1 MVVVHNTA
9 TIKVNGQ
16 PLEKRSQRMSKIQ
29 GKDFAKTVVI
39 TPEENEAIQ
48 RKTVSPKKVTKEEAM
63 GGDVK
68 GPPKGLSGW
77 SVFFLIV
84 IGVVLCFGIVAML
97 IQLKVLPSGY

>member
-1 MVVVHNTA
+1 
-9 TIKVNGQ
+9 
-16 PLEKRSQRMSKIQ
+16 MSKIQ

-39 TPEENEAIQ
+39 PPEERENFQ
-48 RKTVSPKKVTKEEAM
+48 RKAEAEIAVTKEAAM

-77 SVFFLIV
+77 SIFFLIV

-97 IQLKVLPSGY
+97 VQMGVLSAG

>member
-1 MVVVHNTA
+1 
-9 TIKVNGQ
+9 
-16 PLEKRSQRMSKIQ
+16 MSKIQ

-39 TPEENEAIQ
+39 PPEERETFHRKSEADKAVRQ
-48 RKTVSPKKVTKEEAM
+48 EAAM
-63 GGDVK
+63 GGDIK

-97 IQLKVLPSGY
+97 MQLGVLPAG

>member
-1 MVVVHNTA
+1 
-9 TIKVNGQ
+9 
-16 PLEKRSQRMSKIQ
+16 MSRIQ

-39 TPEENEAIQ
+39 PPEERETFQHKAEAEKAI
-48 RKTVSPKKVTKEEAM
+48 TKEAAM

-97 IQLKVLPSGY
+97 VQLGVLPAG